1 MSLEKL
7 AIDWVQR
14 CLLER
19 PNPNLYPQYRGTGQA
34 ISVVVD
40 DNPNLV
46 DIVQG
51 WYEEGKNYV
60 FKNNT
65 CEGICDDYIQEYSL
79 SLEKLAVDWV
89 KLCRFEYPNLNI
101 YPKYRGV
108 GQLLTLIGGSKPELV
123 DAAHTWYDQGK
134 TYHFANNTCEDYC
147 GGYLQMVWAKSVRLG
162 CAMMR
167 CDHVKPSWSKPVYIV
182 TCLYR
187 PGRNS
192 REKRPYIAGP
202 SCSQCPREYEC
213 HGKQCVMNPDAE
225 LIELGDN
232 GRPRR

>member
-1 MSLEKL
+1 MRKVLCILALISHVLAQAPTQAERDAILKAHRCVRENVQPTASNMEMMGYSMSLEKL

-65 CEGICDDYIQEYSL
+65 CEGICDDYIQ
-79 SLEKLAVDWV
+79 
-89 KLCRFEYPNLNI
+89 
-101 YPKYRGV
+101 
-108 GQLLTLIGGSKPELV
+108 
-123 DAAHTWYDQGK
+123 
-134 TYHFANNTCEDYC
+134 
-147 GGYLQMVWAKSVRLG
+147 MVWAKSTKLG
-162 CAMMR
+162 CAVTC
-167 CDHVKPSWSKPVYIV
+167 CDQTIPPRRKPVHIIA
-182 TCLYR
+182 CFYR
-187 PGRNS
+187 RGAKWPDR
-192 REKRPYIAGP
+192 KPYKAGP
-202 SCSQCPREYEC
+202 SCSRCPSGYEC
-213 HGKQCVMNPDAE
+213 YRNQCVMNSDPEIAE
-225 LIELGDN
+225 PCDDDELE
-232 GRPRR
+232 R